1 MVSAALLSWK
11 VFCVTLNG
19 LFCFTF
25 ENPSVMQKH
34 FSAAITPPALTF
46 DLSIIKRSQ
55 SFSKLLPLYCERF
68 MMIYYSLLLNVF
80 DGLQEAARHVCQRME
95 SMATSRM
102 MRVDSGRM
110 YHGKEMA

>member
-1 MVSAALLSWK
+1 
-11 VFCVTLNG
+11 
-19 LFCFTF
+19 
-25 ENPSVMQKH
+25 
-34 FSAAITPPALTF
+34 
-46 DLSIIKRSQ
+46 
-55 SFSKLLPLYCERF
+55 

-102 MRVDSGRM
+102 MRADRGRM

>member
-1 MVSAALLSWK
+1 
-11 VFCVTLNG
+11 
-19 LFCFTF
+19 
-25 ENPSVMQKH
+25 MQKH
-34 FSAAITPPALTF
+34 FSVALTPPALTF

-55 SFSKLLPLYCERF
+55 SFSKLLPLYCKRP
-68 MMIYYSLLLNVF
+68 MMLSYSLLLNVF

-102 MRVDSGRM
+102 MRADSGRM